1 MESLKKNLSE
11 YDLDKVKSGKG
22 LRIALIV
29 SEWNKNITDRL
40 YNGAIKTLLKHEVN
54 VSDIKK
60 INVPGSFELVY
71 GARLAQKQKFNVI
84 IVIGSI
90 IKGETDHFDFI
101 SQSISNSIAMLNTN
115 DFPPVIFCVLTDNNI
130 NQSINRS
137 GGEYGNKGVEAAIT
151 ALRMAELDS

>member
-1 MESLKKNLSE
+1 MKKNLSE

>member
-1 MESLKKNLSE
+1 MSE

>member
-1 MESLKKNLSE
+1 MSE

-151 ALRMAELDS
+151 ALRMAKLDS

>member
-1 MESLKKNLSE
+1 LSE

>member
-1 MESLKKNLSE
+1 LKKNLSE

>member
-1 MESLKKNLSE
+1 MKKNLSE

-151 ALRMAELDS
+151 ALRMAKLDS